1 MCFSFLQIEE
11 QISLMR
17 RAIKLNRTNHFISMV
32 AIPYYTSIYMFVTY
46 TVESFDFV
54 VANFRGLWWF
64 FFLLIRG
71 V

>member
-46 TVESFDFV
+46 TVESFDFMG
-54 VANFRGLWWF
+54 AYFRGLWWF
-64 FFLLIRG
+64 FLLIRG